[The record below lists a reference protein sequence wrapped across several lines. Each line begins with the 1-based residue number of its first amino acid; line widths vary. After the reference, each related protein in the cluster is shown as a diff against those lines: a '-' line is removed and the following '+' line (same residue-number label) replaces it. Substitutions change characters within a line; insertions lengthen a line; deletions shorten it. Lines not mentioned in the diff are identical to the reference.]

1 MLIKKKR
8 NFVMKNKKNVFKN
21 NKWNLAIVIL
31 GLIAINIIASFLYF
45 RIDLTSEKRYSLSPA
60 TKNVLKNLDDYV
72 YFQVFLDGNLS
83 PSYKRL
89 QKTIIETLDEFKAY
103 NKRLIKYDLI
113 DPAKGKDEATLRNYL
128 KELEYRGLVPS
139 IDYEMSETGTSEN
152 VVWPCAIVTYKGREI
167 PINFIYSN
175 IPGSKEELIN
185 DAIENTEYK
194 LIDGIYR
201 ITLQEKSKVAFIKG
215 HGELNVL
222 EINDLAL
229 ALQDYY
235 IVSQIPIN
243 HQLKALDEYKA
254 IIIAAP
260 DSTFDEMDKF
270 IIDQYIMK
278 GGRVLWLIDGAL
290 ADMDSLQSKADI
302 LAIPNDINLDD
313 MLFNYGARV
322 NKDLVM
328 DYHSAQIPVK
338 TGQVGNQPQFSL
350 FNWYF
355 FPTVANIKGH
365 PIVRNINDI
374 KFEFASS
381 IDTIAKPGIRKTI
394 LLSSGNYSRLLN
406 TPSIISLNFLRIKAD
421 RSFFNRSNIPMAVL
435 LEGSFTSLY
444 KDRIPDT
451 IAKDPDI
458 RFTETSKPNRM
469 IIIGDGNVAKN
480 QVVFRQGKY
489 IPYPLGYDR
498 YTGIMYG
505 NREFLLNC
513 VNYLLDEAD
522 IISIRNRDINIRLLD
537 KRKVEI
543 NLAIIRTINIVVP
556 ILLVC
561 LAGVIIYFFR
571 KRSYK

>member
-1 MLIKKKR
+1 M
-8 NFVMKNKKNVFKN
+8 MKNKKYFLKN
-21 NKWNLAIVIL
+21 NKWNLGFVIL
-31 GLIAINIIASFLYF
+31 SLIFINIIASFLYF

-60 TKNVLKNLDDYV
+60 TKNVLKNLDDYI

-103 NKRLIKYDLI
+103 NKRLIKYDII

-139 IDYEMSETGTSEN
+139 IDYEISETGTSEN
-152 VVWPCAIVTYKGREI
+152 VVWPCAIVTYKGREL

-175 IPGSKEELIN
+175 IPGSKEQLIN

-201 ITLQEKSKVAFIKG
+201 ITLQDKSRIAFIKG
-215 HGELNVL
+215 HGELDAL

-235 IVSQIPIN
+235 IVNQVVIN
-243 HQLKALDEYKA
+243 HQLNALDEFKA
-254 IIIAAP
+254 IIVAAP

-290 ADMDSLQSKADI
+290 ADMDSLQTKPDV

-355 FPTVANIKGH
+355 FPTVSNIKGH

-381 IDTIAKPGIRKTI
+381 VDTIAKPGIKKTI
-394 LLSSGNYSRLLN
+394 LLYSGNYSRLLN

-421 RSFFNRSNIPMAVL
+421 RSFFNKSNIPMAVL
-435 LEGSFTSLY
+435 LEGNFTSLY

-458 RFTETSKPNRM
+458 SFTETSKPNRM

-480 QVVFRQGKY
+480 QVVFRQGRY

-513 VNYLLDEAD
+513 INYLLDEAD

-543 NLAIIRTINIVVP
+543 NLALIRTINIVLP
-556 ILLVC
+556 LIFVC
-561 LAGVIIYFFR
+561 IAGIAIYLFR
-571 KRSYK
+571 RHNYKK

>member
-1 MLIKKKR
+1 
-8 NFVMKNKKNVFKN
+8 MKNKKNVFKN

-72 YFQVFLDGNLS
+72 YFQVFLNGNLS

-201 ITLQEKSKVAFIKG
+201 ITLQEKSKIAFIKG
-215 HGELNVL
+215 HGELDVL

-290 ADMDSLQSKADI
+290 ADMDSLQSKSDI

-451 IAKDPDI
+451 ISKDPDI

>member
-1 MLIKKKR
+1 
-8 NFVMKNKKNVFKN
+8 MKNKKNFFKN
-21 NKWNLAIVIL
+21 NKWNLVIVIL

-45 RIDLTSEKRYSLSPA
+45 RIDLTSEKRYSLSTA
-60 TKNVLKNLDDYV
+60 TKNILKNLDDYV
-72 YFQVFLDGNLS
+72 YFQVFLDGKLS

-139 IDYEMSETGTSEN
+139 IDYEISETGTSEN
-152 VVWPCAIVTYKGREI
+152 VVWPCAIVTYKGREL

-175 IPGSKEELIN
+175 IPGSKELLIN

-194 LIDGIYR
+194 LIDGIHR
-201 ITLQEKSKVAFIKG
+201 ITLKEKSKIAFIKG
-215 HGELNVL
+215 HGELDAL

-235 IVSQIPIN
+235 IVNQITIN
-243 HQLKALDEYKA
+243 HQLKALDEFKA

-290 ADMDSLQSKADI
+290 ADMDSLQSKPDI

-394 LLSSGNYSRLLN
+394 LLSSSNYSRLLN

-421 RSFFNRSNIPMAVL
+421 RTFFNRSNIPMAVL

-444 KDRIPDT
+444 KDRILDT

-458 RFTETSKPNRM
+458 RFTEISKPNKM
-469 IIIGDGNVAKN
+469 IIVGDGDVAKN
-480 QVVFRQGKY
+480 QVAFRQGKY
-489 IPYPLGYDR
+489 VPYPLGYDR

-543 NLAIIRTINIVVP
+543 NLAVIRTINIVLP

-561 LAGVIIYFFR
+561 VAGVIIYFFR
-571 KRSYK
+571 KRTYR

>member
-1 MLIKKKR
+1 
-8 NFVMKNKKNVFKN
+8 MKNKKNVFKN

-215 HGELNVL
+215 HGELDVL

-278 GGRVLWLIDGAL
+278 CGRVLWLIDGAL
-290 ADMDSLQSKADI
+290 ADMDSLQSKSDI

-451 IAKDPDI
+451 ISKDPDI

-556 ILLVC
+556 ILFVC

>member
-1 MLIKKKR
+1 
-8 NFVMKNKKNVFKN
+8 MKNKKNVFKN

-45 RIDLTSEKRYSLSPA
+45 RIDLTSEKRYSLSPT

-72 YFQVFLDGNLS
+72 YFQVFLNGNLS

-201 ITLQEKSKVAFIKG
+201 ITLQEKSKIAFIKG
-215 HGELNVL
+215 HGELDVL

-290 ADMDSLQSKADI
+290 ADMDSLQSKSDI

>member
-1 MLIKKKR
+1 
-8 NFVMKNKKNVFKN
+8 MKNKKNVFKN

-290 ADMDSLQSKADI
+290 ADMDSLQSKSDI

>member
-1 MLIKKKR
+1 
-8 NFVMKNKKNVFKN
+8 MKNKKNVFKN

-201 ITLQEKSKVAFIKG
+201 ITLQEKSKIAFIKG
-215 HGELNVL
+215 HGELDVL

-290 ADMDSLQSKADI
+290 ADMDSLQSKSDI

-328 DYHSAQIPVK
+328 DYHSSQIPVK

-451 IAKDPDI
+451 ISKDPDI

-543 NLAIIRTINIVVP
+543 NLAIIITINIVVP

>member
-1 MLIKKKR
+1 
-8 NFVMKNKKNVFKN
+8 MKNKKNVFKN

-201 ITLQEKSKVAFIKG
+201 ITLQEKSKIAFIKG
-215 HGELNVL
+215 HGELDVL

-290 ADMDSLQSKADI
+290 ADMDSLQSKSDI

-451 IAKDPDI
+451 ISKDPDI

>member
-1 MLIKKKR
+1 
-8 NFVMKNKKNVFKN
+8 MKNKKNFFKN
-21 NKWNLAIVIL
+21 NKWNLVIVIL

-60 TKNVLKNLDDYV
+60 TKNILKNLDDYV
-72 YFQVFLDGNLS
+72 YFQVLLDGNRS

-139 IDYEMSETGTSEN
+139 IDYEISETGTSEN
-152 VVWPCAIVTYKGREI
+152 VVWPCAIVTYKGREL

-175 IPGSKEELIN
+175 IPGSKELLIN

-194 LIDGIYR
+194 LIDGIHR
-201 ITLQEKSKVAFIKG
+201 ITLKEKSKIAFIKG
-215 HGELNVL
+215 HGELDAL

-235 IVSQIPIN
+235 IVNQITIN
-243 HQLKALDEYKA
+243 HQLKALDEFKA

-290 ADMDSLQSKADI
+290 ADMDSLQSKPDI

-394 LLSSGNYSRLLN
+394 LLSSSNYSRLLN

-421 RSFFNRSNIPMAVL
+421 RTFFNRSNIPMAVL

-444 KDRIPDT
+444 KDRILDT

-458 RFTETSKPNRM
+458 RFTEISKPNKM
-469 IIIGDGNVAKN
+469 IIVGDGDVAKN
-480 QVVFRQGKY
+480 QVAFRQGKY
-489 IPYPLGYDR
+489 VPYPLGYDR

-543 NLAIIRTINIVVP
+543 NLAVIRTINIVLP

-561 LAGVIIYFFR
+561 VAGVIIYFFR
-571 KRSYK
+571 KRNYK

>member
-1 MLIKKKR
+1 
-8 NFVMKNKKNVFKN
+8 MKNKKNFFKN
-21 NKWNLAIVIL
+21 NKWNLVIVIL

-45 RIDLTSEKRYSLSPA
+45 RIDLTSEKRYSLSTA
-60 TKNVLKNLDDYV
+60 TKNILKNLDDYV
-72 YFQVFLDGNLS
+72 YFQVFLDGKLS

-113 DPAKGKDEATLRNYL
+113 DPAKGKDEATLRDYL

-139 IDYEMSETGTSEN
+139 IDYEISETGTSEN
-152 VVWPCAIVTYKGREI
+152 VVWPCAIVTYKGREL

-175 IPGSKEELIN
+175 IPGSKELLIN

-194 LIDGIYR
+194 LIDGIHR
-201 ITLQEKSKVAFIKG
+201 ITLQKKAKIAFIKG
-215 HGELNVL
+215 HGELDAL

-235 IVSQIPIN
+235 IVNQIAIN
-243 HQLKALDEYKA
+243 HQLKALDEFKA

-278 GGRVLWLIDGAL
+278 GGRVLWLLDGAL
-290 ADMDSLQSKADI
+290 ADMDSLQSKSDI

-394 LLSSGNYSRLLN
+394 LLSSSNYSRLLN

-421 RSFFNRSNIPMAVL
+421 RTFFNRSNIPMAVL

-451 IAKDPDI
+451 IAQDPDI
-458 RFTETSKPNRM
+458 RFTEISKPNKM
-469 IIIGDGNVAKN
+469 IIVGDGDVAKN
-480 QVVFRQGKY
+480 QVAFRQGKY
-489 IPYPLGYDR
+489 VPYPLGYDR

-543 NLAIIRTINIVVP
+543 NLAVIRTINIVLP

-561 LAGVIIYFFR
+561 VAGVIIYFFR
-571 KRSYK
+571 KRTYR